1 MTDPL
6 TASRAAYKFTR
17 VLDLFAAHHGTQR
30 FPIDVVALAKDAAN
44 QFGGK
49 DPITEVRA
57 ADIKRFEGALIPGED
72 RREWMLL
79 YNDKI
84 RSEGRI
90 RFTQAHEL
98 GHYLLHRHKQESFS
112 CAEKD
117 VVNLESD
124 EATIE
129 AQADVFASTLLMP
142 LNDFRDQMSGSA
154 DFDGIGSCASR
165 YGVSLTAAALRWLRY
180 TETQAVLVVHRDGF
194 MRWAYSSAPALKN
207 GAFYRTRSQTVP
219 IPDTSLAAN
228 EGVDHERGGVEISAR
243 TWFPHA
249 PADLS
254 LREMKI
260 SANEYDSV
268 MTLLVLPRGSSV
280 WQPWSERAGRR

>member
-1 MTDPL
+1 MTDQL
-6 TASRAAYKFTR
+6 TASKAAYKFTR
-17 VLDLFAAHHGTQR
+17 VLDLFATHHGTQR

-44 QFGGK
+44 QFGGS

-57 ADIKRFEGALIPGED
+57 ADIKRFEGALIPGAD

-129 AQADVFASTLLMP
+129 AQADVFASSLLMP
-142 LNDFRDQMSGSA
+142 LNDFRDQMSSSA
-154 DFDGIGSCASR
+154 DFEGIATCANR

-194 MRWAYSSAPALKN
+194 MRWAFSSTPAAKN
-207 GAFYRTRSQTVP
+207 GAFFRTRSKTIP
-219 IPDTSLAAN
+219 IPDASLAAN
-228 EGVDHERGGVEISAR
+228 ENVDHERIGVELPAQ

-249 PADLS
+249 PTQLS
-254 LREMKI
+254 VREMKI

-268 MTLLVLPRGSSV
+268 MTLLVLPRGCSV
-280 WQPWSERAGRR
+280 WQPWNERANT

>member
-1 MTDPL
+1 MADPL
-6 TASRAAYKFTR
+6 TASKAAYKFTR

-44 QFGGK
+44 QFGGS

-57 ADIKRFEGALIPGED
+57 ADIKRFEGALIPGDD

-84 RSEGRI
+84 RSQGRI

-98 GHYLLHRHKQESFS
+98 GHYILHRHKQESFS

-142 LNDFRDQMSGSA
+142 LNDFRERMSGSA
-154 DFDGIGSCASR
+154 DFDGIGTCATR

-194 MRWAYSSAPALKN
+194 MQWAFSSAPAAKN
-207 GAFYRTRSQTVP
+207 GAFFRTRSRTIP
-219 IPDTSLAAN
+219 IPDASLAAN
-228 EGVDHERGGVEISAR
+228 ENVDHDRVGVELPAR

-249 PADLS
+249 PTELS

-280 WQPWSERAGRR
+280 WQPWNEH